1 MRWGISMKYAVRSL
15 ARHMRRTF
23 LSALGIGL
31 GVGVCLFMVSFV
43 RGEGEMIMRAA
54 SESGTGHMRIV
65 PKEWPAVRE
74 NDMRLGDWKSIRES
88 LQQLEGLDIVTPRA
102 RTEALLAFGTRVTG
116 VEMVGV
122 DPETEPETNRLVRNV
137 TKGRYLKPGDR
148 EATVVGAAV
157 ADRLDVEVGDP
168 LMVTVAGSDGEM
180 RSAMLD
186 IVGLVSVGSRDLEA
200 TICQVNLPDV
210 DKLTGL
216 EGAGELTMTAREPE
230 EIPELKAQIA
240 VMLPEQAVVM
250 TWDEIRPE
258 LAAGLE
264 VDKTWTRLM
273 VGLVVVTVFLGI
285 ASAQLAAV
293 LERRREFAVLSAL
306 GMKHGP
312 LVRIMF
318 TEGIFLGLVGGAL
331 GLAFGVPAAYYIAV
345 WGIDFT
351 AIYGQSEVAFSN
363 ILIDPILYGD
373 FGWWLVPL
381 AIGLSLTATVLSSL
395 YPAWFAAR
403 TDPAS
408 ALRVDQ

>member
-23 LSALGIGL
+23 LSVFGIGL

-43 RGEGEMIMRAA
+43 RGEGDMIMRAA
-54 SESGTGHMRIV
+54 SESGTGHLRAV

-74 NDMRLGDWKSIRES
+74 NDMRLQDWNGLRKT
-88 LQQLEGLDIVTPRA
+88 LQQVEGIDVVTPRA

-122 DPETEPETNRLVRNV
+122 DPETEPRTNRLVRDV
-137 TKGRYLKPGDR
+137 TEGRYLKPGDN
-148 EATVVGAAV
+148 EVTVVGAAV

-168 LMVTVAGSDGEM
+168 LMVTVAGSDGQM

-186 IVGLVSVGSRDLEA
+186 IVGLVSIGSRDLEA
-200 TICQVNLPDV
+200 TICQVQLAEV
-210 DKLTGL
+210 AKLTGL
-216 EGAGELTMTAREPE
+216 EGAGELTMTAQDPDL
-230 EIPELKAQIA
+230 IPELKQRIA
-240 VMLPEQAVVM
+240 GKLPESAVVM

-273 VGLVVVTVFLGI
+273 VGIIVLTVFLGI

-312 LVRIMF
+312 LVRVMF
-318 TEGIFLGLVGGAL
+318 TEGFFLGLIGGLL
-331 GLAFGVPAAYYIAV
+331 GLVFGVPAAYYISV

-363 ILIDPILYGD
+363 ILIDPVLYGD

-381 AIGLSLTATVLSSL
+381 AMVLSLTATVLSSL

>member
-15 ARHMRRTF
+15 GRHMRRTF
-23 LSALGIGL
+23 LSVLGIGL

-54 SESGTGHMRIV
+54 SESGTGHLRVV
-65 PKEWPAVRE
+65 PEEWPAVRE
-74 NDMRLGDWKSIRES
+74 NDMRLNDWKTLREK
-88 LQQLEGLDIVTPRA
+88 LRGLAGLDVVTPRA
-102 RTEALLAFGTRVTG
+102 RTEALLAFGTRVAG
-116 VEMVGV
+116 LEMVGV
-122 DPETEPETNRLVRNV
+122 DPETEPATNRLVREV
-137 TKGRYLKPGDR
+137 TKGRYLEPGD
-148 EATVVGAAV
+148 EEVAVVGAAV

-186 IVGLVSVGSRDLEA
+186 IIGLVSVGSRDLEA
-200 TICQVNLPDV
+200 TICHVNLGDV
-210 DKLTGL
+210 AKLSGL
-216 EGAGELTMTAREPE
+216 EGAAELTMTAKDPDR
-230 EIPELKAQIA
+230 IPELKQRIA
-240 VMLPEQAVVM
+240 GMLPESAVVM

-273 VGLVVVTVFLGI
+273 VGIIVLTVFLGI

-318 TEGIFLGLVGGAL
+318 TEGIFLGVFGGVV
-331 GLAFGVPAAYYIAV
+331 GLAFGVPAAYYISV

-351 AIYGQSEVAFSN
+351 AIYGQSEVSFSN
-363 ILIDPILYGD
+363 ILVDPILYGD
-373 FGWWLVPL
+373 FGWWLLLL
-381 AIGLSLTATVLSSL
+381 AVGLSLTATVLSSL